1 MSSTIDLEDE
11 YNPTVPSILP
21 HEKVYS
27 IQVGYKLF
35 RLSGLS
41 LSSDAPSYFTKY
53 FETPEN
59 EEKVLFFDRNPLI
72 FEKIYNH
79 LQGYSISI
87 KDDVEFIHLYSDCF
101 YFGLKRLQKILIE
114 QDIFANIGGV
124 TFKIPQSLVNTPG
137 NSPNFF
143 TINYDRLLIDNLNLI
158 ESKNMLR
165 PPPQYPPAVTNRS
178 SQLFQDLLEFSRGNS
193 IIIKNDDHRSLLIK
207 EARYYRFLELEQ
219 KLIKHRITPLGDIV
233 ININDVARKG
243 LVNESTREMERSIL
257 YSRPYIKEQPKDLI
271 FQIDGK
277 DYDHADIKLILNKKT
292 KLPTV
297 KITNKACHKLH
308 QVFKEHISEV
318 VRDDKSLL
326 FFVGFN
332 NSTTFINGK
341 EMNSN
346 WVNEILEIS
355 IDAENDQDKEKPTK
369 KKRKIDDSKEQDKNA
384 SAIHNNNATTKTIDN
399 KSTGDIIEI
408 NLSKS
413 LWKLMMR
420 GPLARLHAVTI
431 EGYTCSSESTIDFL

>member
-1 MSSTIDLEDE
+1 MSSTINLEDE

-21 HEKVYS
+21 HENVYS

-53 FETPEN
+53 FESPEN
-59 EEKVLFFDRNPLI
+59 EDKVLFFDRNPLI

-165 PPPQYPPAVTNRS
+165 PPPQTPPAVSNRS

-193 IIIKNDDHRSLLIK
+193 IIVKNDDHRSLLIK

-219 KLIKHRITPLGDIV
+219 KLIKHKITPLGDII

-243 LVNESTREMERSIL
+243 LVNESSRENEKAIL
-257 YSRPYIKEQPKDLI
+257 YSRPYIKEKPKELI

-277 DYDHADIKLILNKKT
+277 DFDHADIKLILNRKT

-308 QVFKEHISEV
+308 QVFKEHLNEV
-318 VRDDKSLL
+318 VKDERSLL
-326 FFVGFN
+326 FFVVFS

-346 WVNEILEIS
+346 WVNEILGVS
-355 IDAENDQDKEKPTK
+355 NDQNDQEKEKPTK
-369 KKRKIDDSKEQDKNA
+369 KKRKIDESKEKDND
-384 SAIHNNNATTKTIDN
+384 SN
-399 KSTGDIIEI
+399 KSLENTSGGEIIEI
-408 NLSKS
+408 NLSRS

-420 GPLARLHAVTI
+420 GPLAMLHAVTI